1 MRRDTDESGFTLIE
15 VVVAFT
21 IAALCLGAVFQL
33 LTGSLAG
40 LRGSAAY
47 THATQLAESGG
58 AWCIEQKEL
67 TPERLASALSRLLG
81 APEMLAQAA
90 AAAKRQGRPDAVVRL
105 ADLVEELVGRGEK
118 TA

>member
-1 MRRDTDESGFTLIE
+1 MRRAIDESGFTLIE

-47 THATQLAESGG
+47 AHATQLAESRLDSIGIAEPLVPGATSGRFDEQFAWQMQTDPLPGTKLYRVRLTVSWRDRSVSLESLRLQGG
-58 AWCIEQKEL
+58 A
-67 TPERLASALSRLLG
+67 
-81 APEMLAQAA
+81 
-90 AAAKRQGRPDAVVRL
+90 
-105 ADLVEELVGRGEK
+105 
-118 TA
+118 

>member
-1 MRRDTDESGFTLIE
+1 MRRATDESGFTLIE

-47 THATQLAESGG
+47 THATQLAESRLERVGIVEPLVSG
-58 AWCIEQKEL
+58 VTSGRFDEQFAWQMQTDPLPGTKL
-67 TPERLASALSRLLG
+67 YR
-81 APEMLAQAA
+81 
-90 AAAKRQGRPDAVVRL
+90 VRL
-105 ADLVEELVGRGEK
+105 TVSWHNRSVLLESLRLQAGAG
-118 TA
+118 